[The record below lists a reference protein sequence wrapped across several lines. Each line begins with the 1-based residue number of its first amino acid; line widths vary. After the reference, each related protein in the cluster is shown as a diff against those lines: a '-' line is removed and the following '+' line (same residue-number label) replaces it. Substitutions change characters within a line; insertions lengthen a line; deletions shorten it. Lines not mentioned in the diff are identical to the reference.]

1 MTAPRESAHFEAQAK
16 YCADHAQLG
25 FAFAYPRHFVE
36 AVLWAEMDFD
46 HGGDGHA
53 LSILRAI
60 DVPGEMRLIR
70 KATQRKLV
78 PFARGA
84 NNDILYCL
92 DAVDPE
98 TVCCIDL
105 GEPKWHAREADA
117 GDFVAFL
124 NRYRANEGLPPWWP
138 DAEQGHG

>member
-1 MTAPRESAHFEAQAK
+1 MTAPREAARVQAQAK

-25 FAFAYPRHFVE
+25 FSFANPRRFVE
-36 AVLWAEMDFD
+36 SVLWAEMDID
-46 HGGDGHA
+46 RGRDGHA
-53 LSILRAI
+53 LSILHAI

-92 DAVDPE
+92 DAVQPE
-98 TVCCIDL
+98 MVWWIDL
-105 GEPKWHAREADA
+105 GEPSWRARAADA
-117 GDFVAFL
+117 GDYVALL
-124 NRYRANEGLPPWWP
+124 NRYRSNEGLAPWWP
-138 DAEQGHG
+138 DAQQAHG